1 MSPSPVMRVSPGR
14 ELKFENHKRG
24 RSLESAILYR
34 EKEDDLAL
42 FNEVGNKER
51 DGFLLQSNENVDDF
65 FCKFFHPYYMLV
77 DSLKVLCIFYL
88 QFALFII
95 LWRWQRQS

>member
-1 MSPSPVMRVSPGR
+1 MPPSPVMRVSPGR
-14 ELKFENHKRG
+14 ELKFDNHKRG
-24 RSLESAILYR
+24 RSLESGILYR

-65 FCKFFHPYYMLV
+65 FCKFLHP
-77 DSLKVLCIFYL
+77 
-88 QFALFII
+88 II
-95 LWRWQRQS
+95 CY